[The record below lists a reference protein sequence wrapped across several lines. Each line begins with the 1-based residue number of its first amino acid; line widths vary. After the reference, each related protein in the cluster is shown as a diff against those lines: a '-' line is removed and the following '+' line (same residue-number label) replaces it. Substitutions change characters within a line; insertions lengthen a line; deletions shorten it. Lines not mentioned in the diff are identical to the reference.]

1 MLNDTSVQDSTFVF
15 INLKLFAGCEFLGFC
30 SSAVEV
36 TVLLR
41 CVVASLGDL

>member
-1 MLNDTSVQDSTFVF
+1 MMNDTSIQDSPSVF
-15 INLKLFAGCEFLGFC
+15 IHLKFIASCEFLGFC

-41 CVVASLGDL
+41 CVAASLGDL

>member
-1 MLNDTSVQDSTFVF
+1 MVNDTSIQDSPCVF

-41 CVVASLGDL
+41 CVAASLGDL